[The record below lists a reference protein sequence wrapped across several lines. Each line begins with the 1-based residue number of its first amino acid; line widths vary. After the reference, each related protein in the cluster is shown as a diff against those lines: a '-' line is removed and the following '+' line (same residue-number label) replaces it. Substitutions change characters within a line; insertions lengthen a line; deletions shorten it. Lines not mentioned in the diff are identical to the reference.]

1 MTQNVDEVSK
11 HELTI
16 NFGNDERVV
25 ITVEAIGVPKH
36 YAAFFAHHINE
47 KISSL
52 EKQMNN
58 EKSTEQS

>member
-1 MTQNVDEVSK
+1 MMQNVDEVSK

-16 NFGNDERVV
+16 NFGEDERVV

-52 EKQMNN
+52 EKLKD